1 MLWNYRGVARRG
13 GAAAASSWS
22 VVLLCYG
29 AGMLKFRR
37 REVTSASHSKMSL
50 VILEGGRKTHT
61 HTRTYALAAVGTDRF
76 IPKAAVASVPSY
88 RGERVINIY
97 LITILIRL
105 HTGMLRFLKESQI
118 PSLDNKSE
126 SAHRFDCC

>member
-61 HTRTYALAAVGTDRF
+61 HLCLGGRWNRSF
-76 IPKAAVASVPSY
+76 
-88 RGERVINIY
+88 
-97 LITILIRL
+97 
-105 HTGMLRFLKESQI
+105 H
-118 PSLDNKSE
+118 SE
-126 SAHRFDCC
+126 GCCS